1 MGRELLSVASYR
13 QMKGRAGRKG
23 KDTHGE
29 SFLCYNKA
37 DEEFVKKMI
46 KDEMPLI
53 VSSLGREI
61 KGIERALLEAV
72 VANLATSQTALK
84 DYASKTLFY
93 HQAEYIPFPA
103 YGAQKSIDAQGF
115 GVCERNVEECGCLFT

>member
-1 MGRELLSVASYR
+1 MGREFLSVASYR

-23 KDTHGE
+23 KDTYGE
-29 SFLCYNKA
+29 SFLCYSNT

-46 KDEMPLI
+46 KDEMPAI
-53 VSSLGREI
+53 MSSLGREI

-72 VANLATSQTALK
+72 AANLATSQTAIK

-93 HQAEYIPFPA
+93 HQAE
-103 YGAQKSIDAQGF
+103 
-115 GVCERNVEECGCLFT
+115 